1 MSIDTISRSSYTKSR
16 EVASKGGVVY
26 LKITS
31 PEYSDEE
38 LIGKIAQ
45 TAKGMPEV
53 KSINIDVVSH
63 VAFVD

>member
-1 MSIDTISRSSYTKSR
+1 MSIGTISRSSYTRGK
-16 EVASKGGVVY
+16 EVAAKGGVVY

-31 PEYSDEE
+31 PEYRDEE

>member
-16 EVASKGGVVY
+16 EVDAKGGVVY

-31 PEYSDEE
+31 SKYSNEE
-38 LIGKIAQ
+38 LKGKITQ
-45 TAKGMPEV
+45 TAQDMPEV
-53 KSINIDVVSH
+53 KSIDIDVVSH

>member
-1 MSIDTISRSSYTKSR
+1 MSIDTILRSSYTRCK
-16 EVASKGGVVY
+16 EIAAKGGAVY

>member
-1 MSIDTISRSSYTKSR
+1 MSIDTISRSSYTRGK
-16 EVASKGGVVY
+16 EVAAKGGVVY

-53 KSINIDVVSH
+53 KSINIDEVSH

>member
-1 MSIDTISRSSYTKSR
+1 MSIDTISRSSYTRGK
-16 EVASKGGVVY
+16 EVAAKRDVIY

-31 PEYSDEE
+31 PEYTDEE